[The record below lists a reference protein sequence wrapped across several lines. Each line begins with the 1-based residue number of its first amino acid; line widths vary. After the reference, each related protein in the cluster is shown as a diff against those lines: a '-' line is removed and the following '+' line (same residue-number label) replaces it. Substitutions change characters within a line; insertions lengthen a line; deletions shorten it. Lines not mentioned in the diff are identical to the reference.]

1 MTAPEHFLTDH
12 DLAKIVGKSAA
23 YVRSQCTTR
32 KWPHLR
38 VGRAYRFTPGHV
50 QHIAT
55 LLEVAPAEV
64 SAAAQSWGRRK
75 RGA

>member
-1 MTAPEHFLTDH
+1 MTEGFLTDR
-12 DLAKIVGKSAA
+12 DLGEIVGKSAE
-23 YVRSQCTTR
+23 YVRSQCATR

-38 VGRAYRFTPGHV
+38 VGKSYRFTTAHV
-50 QHIAT
+50 EHIAT
-55 LLEVAPAEV
+55 LLEVAPTEA